1 MLPRLHPGPR
11 LLLAILAAAATVATA
26 CGGGSHHKV
35 AEATPTPTSPSP
47 TPTPTKVDELCP
59 LTGAQVRPGQDPHRV
74 ALAVKI
80 DNIDLARPQS
90 GVDKAD
96 VVVEELV
103 EGGLTRLF
111 AVFQCD
117 SASNLGPIRSARSS
131 DADLLALLHGSVFG
145 FSGANP
151 AALPPIRAHGNTVQI
166 SYDSLSQYF
175 HRVSSRPAP
184 HNVYSDTNTI
194 LRAGLSRRKNLTAP
208 KPLFAYGDAPAAAPA
223 ATNATMSWPQ
233 ASAGWRWSGASWLRT
248 QNGTPDVMAGGA
260 RVKAENV
267 VIMQIRIGSTGIRDV
282 AGNASPLDI
291 TVGSGRVW
299 VLRDGKVIRGTWK
312 RAGLGSA
319 LHLFD
324 AAGTTIPLHAGR
336 TWIELLPRPRV
347 PQIS

>member
-1 MLPRLHPGPR
+1 MHRPRVT
-11 LLLAILAAAATVATA
+11 LAVLAAAATLATA
-26 CGGGSHHKV
+26 CGGGSHHK
-35 AEATPTPTSPSP
+35 AAATPSPSLSETP
-47 TPTPTKVDELCP
+47 TPTPTITPASCP
-59 LTGAQVRPGQDPHRV
+59 LTGAPAKPGQSVNRV

-117 SASNLGPIRSARSS
+117 SATILGPIRSARSS

-151 AALPPIRAHGNTVQI
+151 AALPPIRAHGNTVLI
-166 SYDSLSQYF
+166 SYDSLSSYF
-175 HRVSSRPAP
+175 HRSSGRPAP
-184 HNVYSDTNTI
+184 HNVYSDTKTI
-194 LRAGLSRRKNLTAP
+194 LNAGLARRKNLTAP
-208 KPLFAYGDAPAAAPA
+208 KPLFSYGDVPTSATPAA
-223 ATNATMSWPQ
+223 NATMSWPE
-233 ASAGWRWSGASWLRT
+233 ASAGWRWSGATWLRT
-248 QNGTPDVMAGGA
+248 QNGTPDVMTNGA
-260 RVKAENV
+260 RIKADNV

-291 TVGSGRVW
+291 TVGSGKVW
-299 VLRDGKVIRGTWK
+299 VLRDGKMITGTWK
-312 RAGLGSA
+312 RPKIGAA
-319 LHLFD
+319 LRFVD
-324 AAGTTIPLHAGR
+324 AAGAVIPLHPGR

-347 PQIS
+347 PKVT